1 MAIHDFFLNHFETS
15 DEPSDRRLLS
25 HYYNNDYQTTQNKIS
40 IAFQE
45 YGLKLV
51 NVDNTYNEMLF
62 ENRKIKLIV
71 TLREISLYEIRV
83 DLTINTSYLLP
94 MKRGI
99 KIVEQ
104 LYLALDK
111 KLTLKYKGA
120 SNE

>member
-1 MAIHDFFLNHFETS
+1 MGLHDFFLNHFETS
-15 DEPSDRRLLS
+15 DEPRDRRLVS

-40 IAFQE
+40 VAFQE
-45 YGLKLV
+45 FGLKLIH
-51 NVDNTYNEMLF
+51 VDNTYNEMLF

-71 TLREISLYEIRV
+71 TLRQMSLYEIRV
-83 DLTINTSYLLP
+83 DLTINTTYLLP

-104 LYLALDK
+104 LYQSLDR